1 MGKNFNDQQG
11 MAELKRRLNLAIA
24 EQFKS
29 LLQDKH
35 MYQKVVIDAAKI
47 FAEVKQDV
55 SSAWHPEFTHA
66 ASRFSATILLTSKEG
81 LYSQSAAGSI
91 PDLFLIAE
99 NVKLFCAKCDR
110 REAFEPKWYKDV
122 TNEMRTP
129 TGLALSLK
137 LPATFQWFVIVYQC
151 QSCNGL
157 PEAVLVKR
165 ENWQFFLHGRSP
177 IEHVE
182 LPAYLP
188 KAEKHW
194 FRDAVIALHGGKTL
208 AALFYMRIFI
218 EQFARR
224 QTGLSGKKTGD
235 EIMCAYAET
244 LPKQHRDYMPS
255 LREWY
260 EKLSQAIHSATEDAD
275 LFEESRKEIERHF
288 DIRRVFGIS
297 ETPAVVQNGLL
308 QSGSVKTENS

>member
-110 REAFEPKWYKDV
+110 REAFEPNAHANWIGAFL
-122 TNEMRTP
+122 EA
-129 TGLALSLK
+129 TGNFPMVRNCLSMSK
-137 LPATFQWFVIVYQC
+137 LQWVAR
-151 QSCNGL
+151 SCTRK
-157 PEAVLVKR
+157 KR
-165 ENWQFFLHGRSP
+165 E
-177 IEHVE
+177 
-182 LPAYLP
+182 
-188 KAEKHW
+188 
-194 FRDAVIALHGGKTL
+194 L
-208 AALFYMRIFI
+208 AIFPTWP
-218 EQFARR
+218 FTNRTR
-224 QTGLSGKKTGD
+224 
-235 EIMCAYAET
+235 
-244 LPKQHRDYMPS
+244 
-255 LREWY
+255 
-260 EKLSQAIHSATEDAD
+260 
-275 LFEESRKEIERHF
+275 
-288 DIRRVFGIS
+288 
-297 ETPAVVQNGLL
+297 
-308 QSGSVKTENS
+308 